1 MYSLKYMKSSGS
13 SGNFFDIS
21 WEISGESK
29 NVINP
34 MKKKNDR
41 KLVRNSSMPPWD
53 IHFATSNLS
62 GPALALRSP
71 LLVFLVLQDL
81 QNLILETCKTME
93 ENNMEIR
100 ILFKKVILHQ
110 SSWFYTY

>member
-21 WEISGESK
+21 WEISGDSK

-34 MKKKNDR
+34 MKKKYDR
-41 KLVRNSSMPPWD
+41 NIVRNSSMPPWD

-62 GPALALRSP
+62 GPALALPSP
-71 LLVFLVLQDL
+71 LFVFLVMQDL